1 MENKSIEREE
11 CCGEGD
17 DGHVDSCDCGCRDG
31 CHVDSCDCDCN
42 HVDSC
47 DCDCNHVDSC
57 DCGCRDGCHVDSCD
71 CECRN
76 GDCEHVNCECNDIDN
91 IHHNH
96 VDNVKDNVVD
106 CDCGC
111 RDGVCT
117 CVGNDQSTNVIV
129 GDISITDLINK
140 FIAYGNPSFIPS
152 STIDINDPTFQ
163 SSVMLYLKRF
173 ENDIKNESM
182 IVHIDNM
189 YRNRPPQ
196 HAVYTG
202 FKLPSLSLTEFY
214 QRFFRCRFDM
224 IPSYTL
230 VKTHQA
236 TAEELFAMDAYSAYM
251 KEHVNR
257 SIHYTVTG
265 DVDENGK
272 WHWKRC
278 IHGVSPY
285 DVHYTDTFDS
295 DEVDIDPLYSLD
307 EDDATNYFDIE
318 PLL

>member
-1 MENKSIEREE
+1 
-11 CCGEGD
+11 
-17 DGHVDSCDCGCRDG
+17 
-31 CHVDSCDCDCN
+31 
-42 HVDSC
+42 
-47 DCDCNHVDSC
+47 
-57 DCGCRDGCHVDSCD
+57 
-71 CECRN
+71 
-76 GDCEHVNCECNDIDN
+76 
-91 IHHNH
+91 
-96 VDNVKDNVVD
+96 
-106 CDCGC
+106 
-111 RDGVCT
+111 
-117 CVGNDQSTNVIV
+117 
-129 GDISITDLINK
+129 
-140 FIAYGNPSFIPS
+140 
-152 STIDINDPTFQ
+152 
-163 SSVMLYLKRF
+163 
-173 ENDIKNESM
+173 
-182 IVHIDNM
+182 
-189 YRNRPPQ
+189 
-196 HAVYTG
+196 
-202 FKLPSLSLTEFY
+202 
-214 QRFFRCRFDM
+214 M

-295 DEVDIDPLYSLD
+295 DEVDIDPLYGLD

>member
-11 CCGEGD
+11 CCSEGD
-17 DGHVDSCDCGCRDG
+17 DGHVDGCDCECCDGGCEHVNCECNDVDDTCHINVDDVDGCDCGCRDG
-31 CHVDSCDCDCN
+31 G
-42 HVDSC
+42 
-47 DCDCNHVDSC
+47 C
-57 DCGCRDGCHVDSCD
+57 DCGCRDDGY
-71 CECRN
+71 
-76 GDCEHVNCECNDIDN
+76 EHVNCECNDIDDT
-91 IHHNH
+91 HHNH
-96 VDNVKDNVVD
+96 VDDVKDNVD
-106 CDCGC
+106 GCDCGC

-117 CVGNDQSTNVIV
+117 CVENDQSTNVIV

-140 FIAYGNPSFIPS
+140 FITYGNPSFIPS

-189 YRNRPPQ
+189 HRNRLPR

-214 QRFFRCRFDM
+214 QRFFRCRFDV
-224 IPSYTL
+224 IPSYAL

-236 TAEELFAMDAYSAYM
+236 TAEELFAMDTYSAYM

-285 DVHYTDTFDS
+285 DVHYTDAFDS